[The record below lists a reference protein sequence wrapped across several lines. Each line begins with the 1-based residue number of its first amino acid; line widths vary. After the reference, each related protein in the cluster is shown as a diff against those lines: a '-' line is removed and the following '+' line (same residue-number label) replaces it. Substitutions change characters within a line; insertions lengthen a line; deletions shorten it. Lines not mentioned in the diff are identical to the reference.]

1 MAVCAKTSLLRGP
14 PSANFPPKESQHQT
28 PSFPRHYQLH
38 VGGACILLHINAE
51 LSLRSKNHCMWR
63 YVGSY
68 ETIPNDRDLMVAV
81 IDGDELHIVEF
92 PCRWREGCWIEANTG
107 RMIDVRPT
115 HWRQWSSE

>member
-1 MAVCAKTSLLRGP
+1 MLASVH
-14 PSANFPPKESQHQT
+14 N
-28 PSFPRHYQLH
+28 QLH

-51 LSLRSKNHCMWR
+51 LSLRYKNHRMWR

-68 ETIPNDRDLMVAV
+68 ETIPHDRDLMVAV

-107 RMIDVRPT
+107 RMIEVRPT

>member
-1 MAVCAKTSLLRGP
+1 
-14 PSANFPPKESQHQT
+14 
-28 PSFPRHYQLH
+28 
-38 VGGACILLHINAE
+38 
-51 LSLRSKNHCMWR
+51 MWR

-107 RMIDVRPT
+107 GVQLRMFT
-115 HWRQWSSE
+115 

>member
-1 MAVCAKTSLLRGP
+1 MR
-14 PSANFPPKESQHQT
+14 NF
-28 PSFPRHYQLH
+28 RC
-38 VGGACILLHINAE
+38 V
-51 LSLRSKNHCMWR
+51 SKSHRMWR

-107 RMIDVRPT
+107 GVQLRMFT
-115 HWRQWSSE
+115 

>member
-1 MAVCAKTSLLRGP
+1 M
-14 PSANFPPKESQHQT
+14 
-28 PSFPRHYQLH
+28 
-38 VGGACILLHINAE
+38 LHINAE
-51 LSLRSKNHCMWR
+51 LSLRSKSHRMWR
-63 YVGSY
+63 YIGSY

-107 RMIDVRPT
+107 RMIEVRPT

>member
-1 MAVCAKTSLLRGP
+1 MWMPEDAPFLRASFSLRRRFLR
-14 PSANFPPKESQHQT
+14 SRRARVDADQSEERARS
-28 PSFPRHYQLH
+28 
-38 VGGACILLHINAE
+38 ILLHINAE
-51 LSLRSKNHCMWR
+51 LSLRSKSHCMWR
-63 YVGSY
+63 YIGSY